1 MKIQIGVIGAGFC
14 GERIA
19 QLAEEVGSEIADR
32 GAIMLCGGLG
42 GVMEAAARGCHRR
55 DGMTIGILPGSRRDD
70 ANAYIDIVIVSGMGY
85 ARNAI
90 IAQSCDAL
98 IAVGGEYGTL
108 SEIALSLKSGKPV
121 VALASKWYIEGV
133 HVAQDPQEAV
143 TRAFDLLA

>member
-19 QLAEEVGSEIADR
+19 QLAEEVGSEIAER

-42 GVMEAAARGCHRR
+42 GVMEAAARGCRR
-55 DGMTIGILPGSRRDD
+55 RGGMTIGILPGARRDD
-70 ANAYIDIVIVSGMGY
+70 ANAHIDIVIVSGMGH

-121 VALASKWYIEGV
+121 VTLASKWNVEGV

>member
-19 QLAEEVGSEIADR
+19 NLAEEVGSEIAKR

-42 GVMEAAARGCHRR
+42 GVMEAAARGCRR
-55 DGMTIGILPGSRRDD
+55 RNGMTIGILPGSRRDD
-70 ANAYIDIVIVSGMGY
+70 ANAYIDIVSGMGY

-133 HVAQDPQEAV
+133 HVARDPQEAV